1 MGTEDEFGEEYPE
14 ELDEINDPEDELKPP
29 VFFHDRINNHIKQ
42 YGIII
47 VPIYIFSFVSFLT
60 TASGLLLFVPPE
72 LPVLNY
78 ILSGIVSIAIQTT
91 LLACAFN
98 IRTQKGSR
106 NKWIAIYIF
115 PALVSMM
122 FSYLGIVGHFS
133 EGAIDKDKR
142 KEFREE
148 FSGYSESTNSLIK
161 KSRGV
166 IQSAKMSVEIQIK
179 YEVNQYAAPPPITSK
194 YLRRVHEEQKVDKV
208 DIEKYRIGSGKG
220 PRYHYWVQLKKELD
234 LKEKN
239 LKESRAV
246 VDDALRNVQLII
258 TNFLTD
264 KIKKED
270 QLNREDQL
278 NSEARKV
285 ENSVNWEQ
293 ISDILKYDDQEYTKP
308 AMPRELQTIGHEDD
322 REKAISTLRETW
334 NDWDNTKMGLPML
347 IAVMLDLVVLLMAVL
362 FTSDTIDDYDEV
374 KNRVINTLQAADLN
388 HNGIQKHL
396 LKTITNCMHTGGKVN
411 PKRWYLNLADIEK
424 MDIYAVETVNQLSK
438 KGVLK
443 EKPFSEI
450 YIVSKVAYEVLFDLG
465 NELYG
470 NKEAG

>member
-29 VFFHDRINNHIKQ
+29 VFFHDRIKNHIKQ

-60 TASGLLLFVPPE
+60 TATGLLLFVPPE

-106 NKWIAIYIF
+106 NKWIAIYVV

-122 FSYLGIVGHFS
+122 FSYLGIVKQFS
-133 EGAIDKDKR
+133 EGVIDKDKIENYR
-142 KEFREE
+142 AE
-148 FSGYSESTNSLIK
+148 FSSYSHSTYLFLNKALGI
-161 KSRGV
+161 
-166 IQSAKMSVEIQIK
+166 IQTAKVSVDTQIE
-179 YEVNQYAAPPPITSK
+179 YELNQYAAQPPITSK
-194 YLRRVHEEQKVDKV
+194 YLRRVCIDKKI
-208 DIEKYRIGSGKG
+208 DINKRYRTGSGKG
-220 PRYHYWVQLKKELD
+220 PRYNYWVQLKKELD
-234 LKEKN
+234 LEEKN
-239 LKESRAV
+239 LHESMSVRDE
-246 VDDALRNVQLII
+246 VDRTIQAGKFKN
-258 TNFLTD
+258 
-264 KIKKED
+264 ED
-270 QLNREDQL
+270 QVNRET
-278 NSEARKV
+278 RKI
-285 ENSVNWEQ
+285 NNKVNWGQ
-293 ISDILKYDDQEYTKP
+293 IEKIFLYDEEHFIKP
-308 AMPRELQTIGHEDD
+308 TVPDPLQTIGHEND

-347 IAVMLDLVVLLMAVL
+347 VAVMLDLVVLLMAVL

-411 PKRWYLNLADIEK
+411 PKKWYLDLADIEK
-424 MDIYAVETVNQLSK
+424 MDIYAVETVNQLAK

-450 YIVSKVAYEVLFDLG
+450 YIVPKVAYEVLFDLG

-470 NKEAG
+470 NKETG